1 MFQDTSGD
9 KSVFEGDG
17 SLHVRSSVVDG
28 SGDGEESVVN
38 FSSLLVVLSLSSL
51 EKLEKGFGSDTA
63 VTDEHTIDI
72 ESSVEEVLVVAGHGV
87 DVGSFT
93 SNDGDLSVPSSH
105 VSDTVLHGKDTGLS
119 ENVELS
125 LEIVSRLG
133 SIGVLEEDKGEFGGL
148 VYGLVPS
155 LRCSLLVTESEPS
168 VRRVEE
174 TGRGSG
180 LLCSLGLETGDIV
193 TFSSDT
199 GNDGDGVV
207 NTLLEG
213 SDYLH
218 LLVLREEGTFTGV
231 TEDDKTLD
239 SLDGCEPRT
248 DSLNSVVV
256 DRSVWVE
263 GGDGSRSDT
272 GHIETDSTSRV
283 GEVRGRAA
291 VRVAVDVTVRVTV
304 GDHC

>member
-1 MFQDTSGD
+1 VFQDTSGD

-63 VTDEHTIDI
+63 VTDEHTIDV
-72 ESSVEEVLVVAGHGV
+72 ESSVKEVLVVAGHGV

-133 SIGVLEEDKGEFGGL
+133 SIGVLEED
-148 VYGLVPS
+148 
-155 LRCSLLVTESEPS
+155 
-168 VRRVEE
+168 
-174 TGRGSG
+174 
-180 LLCSLGLETGDIV
+180 
-193 TFSSDT
+193 
-199 GNDGDGVV
+199 
-207 NTLLEG
+207 
-213 SDYLH
+213 
-218 LLVLREEGTFTGV
+218 
-231 TEDDKTLD
+231 
-239 SLDGCEPRT
+239 
-248 DSLNSVVV
+248 
-256 DRSVWVE
+256 
-263 GGDGSRSDT
+263 
-272 GHIETDSTSRV
+272 
-283 GEVRGRAA
+283 
-291 VRVAVDVTVRVTV
+291 
-304 GDHC
+304 